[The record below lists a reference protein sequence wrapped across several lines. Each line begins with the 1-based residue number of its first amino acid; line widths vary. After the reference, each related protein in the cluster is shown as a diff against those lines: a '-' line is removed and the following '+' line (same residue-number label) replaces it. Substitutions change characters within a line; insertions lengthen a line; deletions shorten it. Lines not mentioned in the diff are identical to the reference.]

1 MPLGRGA
8 SASLSFFMAK
18 RLLDI
23 DPISGLATYH
33 DYDRINERNV
43 ITYEQDTQNAIDFAE
58 SRANDDSYTRHGI
71 KNEMVHYAHIP
82 DIVLLKMKF
91 EDGVDPFDPNNG
103 KKVFDLVNSKY
114 KRLKTA
120 NIVHRPKA

>member
-1 MPLGRGA
+1 
-8 SASLSFFMAK
+8 MAK
-18 RLLDI
+18 RLMDV
-23 DPISGLATYH
+23 DPVTGLATYH
-33 DYDRINERNV
+33 DYDSLNARNV
-43 ITYEQDTQNAIDFAE
+43 ITYEQDASAHIDFAE
-58 SRANDDSYTRHGI
+58 SLANDDSYTRKGL
-71 KNEMVHYAHIP
+71 KADMVHYAHIP

-103 KKVFDLVNSKY
+103 RRVFDLINSKY

>member
-1 MPLGRGA
+1 
-8 SASLSFFMAK
+8 MAK

-58 SRANDDSYTRHGI
+58 ARANDDSYTRQGI

-82 DIVLLKMKF
+82 DIVLLKMRF
-91 EDGVDPFDPNNG
+91 EDCVDPFDPNNG
-103 KKVFDLVNSKY
+103 KKVFDLVNTKY

>member
-1 MPLGRGA
+1 
-8 SASLSFFMAK
+8 MAK
-18 RLLDI
+18 RLLDV
-23 DPISGLATYH
+23 DPVSGLATYH
-33 DYDRINERNV
+33 DYDRLNQRNV
-43 ITYEQDTQNAIDFAE
+43 ITYEQDASAAVDFAQ
-58 SRANDDSYTRHGI
+58 SLANDDNYTRNGM

-103 KKVFDLVNSKY
+103 QKVFDLVNTKY